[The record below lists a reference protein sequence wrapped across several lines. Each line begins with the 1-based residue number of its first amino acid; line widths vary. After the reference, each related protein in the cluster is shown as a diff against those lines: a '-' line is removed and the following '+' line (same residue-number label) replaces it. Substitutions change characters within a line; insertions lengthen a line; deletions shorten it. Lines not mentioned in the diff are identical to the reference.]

1 MADIPESSGR
11 NDVEETST
19 AEETITL
26 VNTVDNPTL
35 DWVSAEPRGIAS
47 IYNLSNRQAYNIVEY
62 DGSQEGFQRN
72 FRIMRSSR
80 DARICLEFTQDA
92 FPMYE
97 IIFRD
102 LGLRLPFND
111 FQVEVFNHLNL
122 APSQIHPNAI
132 AFLRAFE
139 LTCRFLRIGATI
151 PLFFRVFHL
160 QRQSRGGKH
169 S

>member
-19 AEETITL
+19 AEETINL
-26 VNTVDNPTL
+26 VDTVDDPTL
-35 DWVSAEPRGIAS
+35 DWVGAEPRGIAL
-47 IYNLSNRQAYNIVEY
+47 IYRFSSRQAYTVVEY
-62 DGSQEGFQRN
+62 GGGQEGFRRN
-72 FRIMRSSR
+72 FKIMRPTR
-80 DARICLEFTQDA
+80 DARICSEFTQDA

-97 IIFRD
+97 IVFKD

-111 FQVEVFNHLNL
+111 FQVGVFNHLNL

-132 AFLRAFE
+132 TFLWEFE
-139 LTCRFLRIGATI
+139 LTCRFMRIGATI

-160 QRQSRGGKH
+160 PR
-169 S
+169 